1 LYVILIAVQKTIIME
16 TIQHIQKKRTDNLPA
31 LFFVLRVALGFCL
44 FIKGISF
51 MRNMGAL
58 ESLLTKS
65 SLAPYSSWL
74 AIVITWAHFLGGFL
88 VAIGLFTRPAVVLQI
103 PILVGA
109 LIFINRPGEDMGEF
123 LFALAILILLVLF
136 LRRGGGLL
144 SLDRYFTQNPV

>member
-1 LYVILIAVQKTIIME
+1 ME

-31 LFFVLRVALGFCL
+31 LFFVLRVALGLCL

-51 MRNMGAL
+51 MRNMGEL
-58 ESLLTKS
+58 EIMLTKS

-88 VAIGLFTRPAVVLQI
+88 IIIGLLTRPAILLQI

-109 LIFINRPGEDMGEF
+109 LIFINRPGVDMGEF